1 MFRTT
6 LIAALIAAGPTF
18 AQEVVT
24 LKNGPGLDEVTA
36 ACSVCHTLTYITM
49 NAPFLPPAGWKAE
62 VAKMRMVFG
71 APFDEATADTVEKY
85 LVANYGAAP
94 KP

>member
-6 LIAALIAAGPTF
+6 LIAALVAAAPAF
-18 AQEVVT
+18 AQEDVT
-24 LKNGPGLDEVTA
+24 LKKGPGLDEVTA
-36 ACSVCHTLTYITM
+36 ACSVCHTLAYITM

-62 VAKMRMVFG
+62 VAKMRVIFG
-71 APFDEATADTVEKY
+71 GPFDEATAEAVEKY